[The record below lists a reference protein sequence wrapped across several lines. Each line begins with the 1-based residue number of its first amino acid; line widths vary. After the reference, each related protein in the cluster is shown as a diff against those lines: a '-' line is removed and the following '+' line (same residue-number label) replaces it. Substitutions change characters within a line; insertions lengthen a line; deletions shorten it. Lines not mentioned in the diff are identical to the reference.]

1 MKKFQRFCTLFLL
14 MIGLCSFALHA
25 QSYAGLWRQVE
36 QAQKKSLPQT
46 VVKLTEKIYR
56 KAELEKNAPQ
66 MLKAYICRE
75 AYQERLTPDSL
86 YTNLKKLESWV
97 ESEKNLVNKA
107 ILHSL
112 LAREYSDYMRH
123 NRQQLSDR
131 TALDVDEAPDDIR
144 EWSTNLFVAKVDEH
158 NLASLKDSV
167 RLLEVSSEKYVPFV
181 ELEDG
186 SRFYGHDMYHLL
198 AARAVD
204 TYQLLDGFQVDTL
217 QRARINSVY
226 INMINAYRHRVGAED
241 AVVLA
246 TLDYW
251 KWKSTG
257 GGISREPYTTY
268 RERKERLDKEH
279 LEVLDNLIRE
289 YGGREICAEVYI
301 DKAGWLRGLGA
312 SYMDEVLQVCDEGVK
327 RYPAYKRIN
336 ELRNIRESVLQPYLN
351 VSTQESVY
359 PGDSLELNVGYRN
372 LKGFT
377 LNLYRTNLSEVPW
390 MDAGINKAFYQ
401 KHARKLSATHFELKS
416 SDCKSGKEGELLS
429 GLQRMVLKCHVPDE
443 LGVYILQIVPD
454 AATARTAEHF
464 LVSTRFKVLT
474 LSLPDNKMEVVTV
487 DSRSG
492 QPISGAKVSFYSAY
506 NEENRKLVKT
516 VVTDTGGKAVVE
528 WDKAIRSYVARKGT
542 DTAMMPQNV
551 YLNRYY
557 ERGESRPE
565 EHITLLTDRALYRP
579 GQTVYVKGIA
589 YEQEADKAHVLAG
602 KSYQVRLLD
611 VNRKELVQKNVSTN
625 EFGSFT
631 TEFALPAV
639 CLNGNFTIDVK
650 NNASVS
656 VRVED
661 YKRPTFEITF
671 NPVEEAFCL
680 GDTVDVT
687 GNVKA
692 YNGTAIQD
700 VPLTYTVTRRSNR
713 RYWGDGAVSLV
724 SDTVQLDAK
733 GNFSIPVV
741 LKPDTDADNTG
752 RERFSYQIEVA
763 VTSDTGETQ
772 TSHYFLNATRR
783 AYFFVSDISRE
794 LCKEDS
800 ISGMLSVMNAV
811 NETLSM
817 EGMCRLYPVL
827 DSKTGKISDKPV
839 YESAFMSGEKKDFTA
854 WKQLPSGEYRLILSV
869 RGRDGKEVSNA
880 DNAVNIV
887 LFSLKDERP
896 AVFMET
902 FLYEKNTEFD
912 TTHPAIFYFGTSMKD
927 AYVLVDVFGQKGRLE
942 SRTLSLNDSILRM
955 EYPYREEY
963 GDGVAVQ
970 FTFVKNGLLYTR
982 RVELRKRLPERTLDM
997 KWEVFRDR
1005 LRPGQ
1010 EEEWKLV
1017 IKTPQGFPA
1026 AAEMLAMMYDAS
1038 LDRIY
1043 SRNQSLSVYYNRYI
1057 PYYYWDIS
1065 NNNGKSYAPYFPV
1078 KSWRVPVW
1086 RFDYFC
1092 SPYNGGAEVLQIVE
1106 NDAALC
1112 EPVIMGYGATRTK
1125 METGRAVEVKYVPVQ
1140 VEEGVADVVFE
1151 SETIP
1156 LDEQALQP
1164 MADLRTNFAETAFF
1178 YPQLRTNEQG
1188 EVAFSFTMPQSL
1200 TRWNFRG
1207 YSHTKDMMTGMLD
1220 ATAVTA
1226 KEFMLTPN
1234 MPHFVRV
1241 GDKTQIAAGIANLTG
1256 KAIKG
1261 TAVFTLFDP
1270 MTEKII
1276 STGRQKFSVE
1286 AGKTA
1291 SVSFRFDVTDRYEL
1305 LGVRIVADGGTFSDG
1320 EQHLLPVLSD
1330 KEYITETLAMPVRG
1344 EETRTFSLDSLF
1356 NGNSRTATDRRLT
1369 VEFTGNPAWYAVQA
1383 LPVLSEPSTDNAISW
1398 ATAFYANTLAG
1409 YIANSQPRIKAVFD
1423 NWRLSGGTKE
1433 TFLSR
1438 LEQNQDVK
1446 NILLGESPW
1455 LLEATTEAEQ
1465 QQRIATLF
1473 DVNQLNYRNMASLLK
1488 LKELQGEDG
1497 AWSWFGG
1504 MSGNRYV
1511 TGYIIGLLVRLSLLT
1526 DKALPEEAAMMKAKA
1541 FDYLNKEA
1549 LKEYRAIRKAEKNG
1563 TKITVLSDAT
1573 MEYMYLVSL
1582 GSVKLSGEYAKAFGY
1597 FLTKLGRN
1605 LESGTMI
1612 RKTQTAVIL
1621 QKAGHKTE
1629 ADEFIASIKE
1639 HLVQTDEM
1647 GAHFAFHANPY
1658 TWGMMPVPAHVA
1670 VMEALREAGG
1680 NDALVEEMKLWLLKQ
1695 KQTTSWD
1702 SPVATADAVYALL
1715 CQGSDLLESKGDV
1728 RITLGDKVLET
1739 FSPAKTTVPGLGYVK
1754 EVFAQGSPEVKA
1766 KSVTVEKRDAGI
1778 AWGAVYAQYL
1788 SPISDVKQQGGAL
1801 NIEKKLFVERISADG
1816 QKSLQPLTDVAQLFV
1831 GDKIVSRLTV
1841 RLDRAMDFVQ
1851 LKDQRGACFE
1861 PENSLSGYRW
1871 NNGVGYYAEVEDAGT
1886 NFFFDHLGKGVYV
1899 LEHSYRVARG
1909 GTYETGLATVQC
1921 AYAPEYASH
1930 SAGGTVI
1937 IK

>member
-1 MKKFQRFCTLFLL
+1 
-14 MIGLCSFALHA
+14 
-25 QSYAGLWRQVE
+25 
-36 QAQKKSLPQT
+36 
-46 VVKLTEKIYR
+46 
-56 KAELEKNAPQ
+56 
-66 MLKAYICRE
+66 
-75 AYQERLTPDSL
+75 
-86 YTNLKKLESWV
+86 
-97 ESEKNLVNKA
+97 
-107 ILHSL
+107 
-112 LAREYSDYMRH
+112 
-123 NRQQLSDR
+123 
-131 TALDVDEAPDDIR
+131 
-144 EWSTNLFVAKVDEH
+144 
-158 NLASLKDSV
+158 
-167 RLLEVSSEKYVPFV
+167 
-181 ELEDG
+181 
-186 SRFYGHDMYHLL
+186 
-198 AARAVD
+198 
-204 TYQLLDGFQVDTL
+204 
-217 QRARINSVY
+217 
-226 INMINAYRHRVGAED
+226 
-241 AVVLA
+241 
-246 TLDYW
+246 
-251 KWKSTG
+251 
-257 GGISREPYTTY
+257 
-268 RERKERLDKEH
+268 
-279 LEVLDNLIRE
+279 
-289 YGGREICAEVYI
+289 
-301 DKAGWLRGLGA
+301 
-312 SYMDEVLQVCDEGVK
+312 
-327 RYPAYKRIN
+327 
-336 ELRNIRESVLQPYLN
+336 
-351 VSTQESVY
+351 
-359 PGDSLELNVGYRN
+359 
-372 LKGFT
+372 
-377 LNLYRTNLSEVPW
+377 
-390 MDAGINKAFYQ
+390 
-401 KHARKLSATHFELKS
+401 
-416 SDCKSGKEGELLS
+416 
-429 GLQRMVLKCHVPDE
+429 
-443 LGVYILQIVPD
+443 
-454 AATARTAEHF
+454 
-464 LVSTRFKVLT
+464 
-474 LSLPDNKMEVVTV
+474 
-487 DSRSG
+487 
-492 QPISGAKVSFYSAY
+492 
-506 NEENRKLVKT
+506 
-516 VVTDTGGKAVVE
+516 
-528 WDKAIRSYVARKGT
+528 
-542 DTAMMPQNV
+542 
-551 YLNRYY
+551 
-557 ERGESRPE
+557 
-565 EHITLLTDRALYRP
+565 
-579 GQTVYVKGIA
+579 
-589 YEQEADKAHVLAG
+589 
-602 KSYQVRLLD
+602 
-611 VNRKELVQKNVSTN
+611 
-625 EFGSFT
+625 
-631 TEFALPAV
+631 
-639 CLNGNFTIDVK
+639 
-650 NNASVS
+650 
-656 VRVED
+656 
-661 YKRPTFEITF
+661 
-671 NPVEEAFCL
+671 
-680 GDTVDVT
+680 
-687 GNVKA
+687 
-692 YNGTAIQD
+692 
-700 VPLTYTVTRRSNR
+700 
-713 RYWGDGAVSLV
+713 
-724 SDTVQLDAK
+724 
-733 GNFSIPVV
+733 
-741 LKPDTDADNTG
+741 
-752 RERFSYQIEVA
+752 
-763 VTSDTGETQ
+763 
-772 TSHYFLNATRR
+772 
-783 AYFFVSDISRE
+783 
-794 LCKEDS
+794 
-800 ISGMLSVMNAV
+800 
-811 NETLSM
+811 
-817 EGMCRLYPVL
+817 
-827 DSKTGKISDKPV
+827 
-839 YESAFMSGEKKDFTA
+839 
-854 WKQLPSGEYRLILSV
+854 
-869 RGRDGKEVSNA
+869 
-880 DNAVNIV
+880 
-887 LFSLKDERP
+887 
-896 AVFMET
+896 
-902 FLYEKNTEFD
+902 
-912 TTHPAIFYFGTSMKD
+912 
-927 AYVLVDVFGQKGRLE
+927 
-942 SRTLSLNDSILRM
+942 
-955 EYPYREEY
+955 
-963 GDGVAVQ
+963 
-970 FTFVKNGLLYTR
+970 
-982 RVELRKRLPERTLDM
+982 
-997 KWEVFRDR
+997 
-1005 LRPGQ
+1005 
-1010 EEEWKLV
+1010 
-1017 IKTPQGFPA
+1017 
-1026 AAEMLAMMYDAS
+1026 
-1038 LDRIY
+1038 
-1043 SRNQSLSVYYNRYI
+1043 
-1057 PYYYWDIS
+1057 
-1065 NNNGKSYAPYFPV
+1065 
-1078 KSWRVPVW
+1078 
-1086 RFDYFC
+1086 
-1092 SPYNGGAEVLQIVE
+1092 
-1106 NDAALC
+1106 
-1112 EPVIMGYGATRTK
+1112 
-1125 METGRAVEVKYVPVQ
+1125 
-1140 VEEGVADVVFE
+1140 
-1151 SETIP
+1151 
-1156 LDEQALQP
+1156 
-1164 MADLRTNFAETAFF
+1164 
-1178 YPQLRTNEQG
+1178 
-1188 EVAFSFTMPQSL
+1188 
-1200 TRWNFRG
+1200 
-1207 YSHTKDMMTGMLD
+1207 MMTGMLD

-1226 KEFMLTPN
+1226 KECMLTPN
-1234 MPHFVRV
+1234 MPRFVRV

-1473 DVNQLNYRNMASLLK
+1473 DVSQFNYRNMASL

-1511 TGYIIGLLVRLSLLT
+1511 TGYITGLLVRLSLLT

-1612 RKTQTAVIL
+1612 RKAQTAVIL

-1801 NIEKKLFVERISADG
+1801 NIEKKLFVERSAADG
-1816 QKSLQPLTDVAQLFV
+1816 QKSLQPLTEVAQLFV

>member
-1 MKKFQRFCTLFLL
+1 
-14 MIGLCSFALHA
+14 
-25 QSYAGLWRQVE
+25 
-36 QAQKKSLPQT
+36 
-46 VVKLTEKIYR
+46 
-56 KAELEKNAPQ
+56 
-66 MLKAYICRE
+66 
-75 AYQERLTPDSL
+75 
-86 YTNLKKLESWV
+86 
-97 ESEKNLVNKA
+97 
-107 ILHSL
+107 
-112 LAREYSDYMRH
+112 
-123 NRQQLSDR
+123 
-131 TALDVDEAPDDIR
+131 
-144 EWSTNLFVAKVDEH
+144 
-158 NLASLKDSV
+158 
-167 RLLEVSSEKYVPFV
+167 
-181 ELEDG
+181 
-186 SRFYGHDMYHLL
+186 
-198 AARAVD
+198 
-204 TYQLLDGFQVDTL
+204 
-217 QRARINSVY
+217 
-226 INMINAYRHRVGAED
+226 
-241 AVVLA
+241 
-246 TLDYW
+246 
-251 KWKSTG
+251 
-257 GGISREPYTTY
+257 
-268 RERKERLDKEH
+268 
-279 LEVLDNLIRE
+279 
-289 YGGREICAEVYI
+289 
-301 DKAGWLRGLGA
+301 
-312 SYMDEVLQVCDEGVK
+312 
-327 RYPAYKRIN
+327 
-336 ELRNIRESVLQPYLN
+336 
-351 VSTQESVY
+351 
-359 PGDSLELNVGYRN
+359 
-372 LKGFT
+372 
-377 LNLYRTNLSEVPW
+377 
-390 MDAGINKAFYQ
+390 
-401 KHARKLSATHFELKS
+401 
-416 SDCKSGKEGELLS
+416 
-429 GLQRMVLKCHVPDE
+429 
-443 LGVYILQIVPD
+443 
-454 AATARTAEHF
+454 
-464 LVSTRFKVLT
+464 
-474 LSLPDNKMEVVTV
+474 
-487 DSRSG
+487 
-492 QPISGAKVSFYSAY
+492 
-506 NEENRKLVKT
+506 
-516 VVTDTGGKAVVE
+516 
-528 WDKAIRSYVARKGT
+528 
-542 DTAMMPQNV
+542 
-551 YLNRYY
+551 
-557 ERGESRPE
+557 
-565 EHITLLTDRALYRP
+565 
-579 GQTVYVKGIA
+579 
-589 YEQEADKAHVLAG
+589 
-602 KSYQVRLLD
+602 
-611 VNRKELVQKNVSTN
+611 
-625 EFGSFT
+625 
-631 TEFALPAV
+631 
-639 CLNGNFTIDVK
+639 
-650 NNASVS
+650 
-656 VRVED
+656 
-661 YKRPTFEITF
+661 
-671 NPVEEAFCL
+671 
-680 GDTVDVT
+680 
-687 GNVKA
+687 
-692 YNGTAIQD
+692 
-700 VPLTYTVTRRSNR
+700 
-713 RYWGDGAVSLV
+713 
-724 SDTVQLDAK
+724 
-733 GNFSIPVV
+733 
-741 LKPDTDADNTG
+741 
-752 RERFSYQIEVA
+752 
-763 VTSDTGETQ
+763 
-772 TSHYFLNATRR
+772 
-783 AYFFVSDISRE
+783 
-794 LCKEDS
+794 
-800 ISGMLSVMNAV
+800 
-811 NETLSM
+811 
-817 EGMCRLYPVL
+817 
-827 DSKTGKISDKPV
+827 
-839 YESAFMSGEKKDFTA
+839 
-854 WKQLPSGEYRLILSV
+854 
-869 RGRDGKEVSNA
+869 
-880 DNAVNIV
+880 
-887 LFSLKDERP
+887 
-896 AVFMET
+896 
-902 FLYEKNTEFD
+902 
-912 TTHPAIFYFGTSMKD
+912 
-927 AYVLVDVFGQKGRLE
+927 
-942 SRTLSLNDSILRM
+942 
-955 EYPYREEY
+955 
-963 GDGVAVQ
+963 
-970 FTFVKNGLLYTR
+970 
-982 RVELRKRLPERTLDM
+982 
-997 KWEVFRDR
+997 
-1005 LRPGQ
+1005 
-1010 EEEWKLV
+1010 
-1017 IKTPQGFPA
+1017 
-1026 AAEMLAMMYDAS
+1026 
-1038 LDRIY
+1038 
-1043 SRNQSLSVYYNRYI
+1043 
-1057 PYYYWDIS
+1057 
-1065 NNNGKSYAPYFPV
+1065 
-1078 KSWRVPVW
+1078 
-1086 RFDYFC
+1086 
-1092 SPYNGGAEVLQIVE
+1092 
-1106 NDAALC
+1106 
-1112 EPVIMGYGATRTK
+1112 
-1125 METGRAVEVKYVPVQ
+1125 
-1140 VEEGVADVVFE
+1140 
-1151 SETIP
+1151 
-1156 LDEQALQP
+1156 

-1234 MPHFVRV
+1234 MPRFVRV

-1409 YIANSQPRIKAVFD
+1409 YIANSQPRIKTVFD

-1511 TGYIIGLLVRLSLLT
+1511 TGYITGLLVRLSLLT

-1582 GSVKLSGEYAKAFGY
+1582 SSVKLSGEYAKAFGY

-1612 RKTQTAVIL
+1612 RKAQTAVIL
-1621 QKAGHKTE
+1621 QKAGRKAE

-1658 TWGMMPVPAHVA
+1658 TWGMMPVPAHVV

-1715 CQGSDLLESKGDV
+1715 CQGSNLLESKGDV

-1778 AWGAVYAQYL
+1778 AWGAVYAQFL

-1816 QKSLQPLTDVAQLFV
+1816 QKSLQPLTEVAQLFV

>member
-1 MKKFQRFCTLFLL
+1 
-14 MIGLCSFALHA
+14 
-25 QSYAGLWRQVE
+25 
-36 QAQKKSLPQT
+36 
-46 VVKLTEKIYR
+46 
-56 KAELEKNAPQ
+56 
-66 MLKAYICRE
+66 
-75 AYQERLTPDSL
+75 
-86 YTNLKKLESWV
+86 
-97 ESEKNLVNKA
+97 
-107 ILHSL
+107 
-112 LAREYSDYMRH
+112 
-123 NRQQLSDR
+123 
-131 TALDVDEAPDDIR
+131 
-144 EWSTNLFVAKVDEH
+144 
-158 NLASLKDSV
+158 
-167 RLLEVSSEKYVPFV
+167 
-181 ELEDG
+181 
-186 SRFYGHDMYHLL
+186 
-198 AARAVD
+198 
-204 TYQLLDGFQVDTL
+204 
-217 QRARINSVY
+217 
-226 INMINAYRHRVGAED
+226 
-241 AVVLA
+241 
-246 TLDYW
+246 
-251 KWKSTG
+251 
-257 GGISREPYTTY
+257 
-268 RERKERLDKEH
+268 
-279 LEVLDNLIRE
+279 
-289 YGGREICAEVYI
+289 
-301 DKAGWLRGLGA
+301 
-312 SYMDEVLQVCDEGVK
+312 
-327 RYPAYKRIN
+327 
-336 ELRNIRESVLQPYLN
+336 
-351 VSTQESVY
+351 
-359 PGDSLELNVGYRN
+359 
-372 LKGFT
+372 
-377 LNLYRTNLSEVPW
+377 
-390 MDAGINKAFYQ
+390 
-401 KHARKLSATHFELKS
+401 
-416 SDCKSGKEGELLS
+416 
-429 GLQRMVLKCHVPDE
+429 
-443 LGVYILQIVPD
+443 
-454 AATARTAEHF
+454 
-464 LVSTRFKVLT
+464 
-474 LSLPDNKMEVVTV
+474 
-487 DSRSG
+487 
-492 QPISGAKVSFYSAY
+492 
-506 NEENRKLVKT
+506 
-516 VVTDTGGKAVVE
+516 
-528 WDKAIRSYVARKGT
+528 
-542 DTAMMPQNV
+542 
-551 YLNRYY
+551 
-557 ERGESRPE
+557 
-565 EHITLLTDRALYRP
+565 
-579 GQTVYVKGIA
+579 
-589 YEQEADKAHVLAG
+589 
-602 KSYQVRLLD
+602 
-611 VNRKELVQKNVSTN
+611 
-625 EFGSFT
+625 
-631 TEFALPAV
+631 
-639 CLNGNFTIDVK
+639 
-650 NNASVS
+650 
-656 VRVED
+656 
-661 YKRPTFEITF
+661 
-671 NPVEEAFCL
+671 
-680 GDTVDVT
+680 
-687 GNVKA
+687 
-692 YNGTAIQD
+692 
-700 VPLTYTVTRRSNR
+700 
-713 RYWGDGAVSLV
+713 
-724 SDTVQLDAK
+724 
-733 GNFSIPVV
+733 
-741 LKPDTDADNTG
+741 
-752 RERFSYQIEVA
+752 
-763 VTSDTGETQ
+763 
-772 TSHYFLNATRR
+772 
-783 AYFFVSDISRE
+783 
-794 LCKEDS
+794 
-800 ISGMLSVMNAV
+800 
-811 NETLSM
+811 
-817 EGMCRLYPVL
+817 
-827 DSKTGKISDKPV
+827 
-839 YESAFMSGEKKDFTA
+839 
-854 WKQLPSGEYRLILSV
+854 
-869 RGRDGKEVSNA
+869 
-880 DNAVNIV
+880 
-887 LFSLKDERP
+887 
-896 AVFMET
+896 
-902 FLYEKNTEFD
+902 
-912 TTHPAIFYFGTSMKD
+912 
-927 AYVLVDVFGQKGRLE
+927 
-942 SRTLSLNDSILRM
+942 
-955 EYPYREEY
+955 
-963 GDGVAVQ
+963 
-970 FTFVKNGLLYTR
+970 
-982 RVELRKRLPERTLDM
+982 
-997 KWEVFRDR
+997 
-1005 LRPGQ
+1005 
-1010 EEEWKLV
+1010 
-1017 IKTPQGFPA
+1017 
-1026 AAEMLAMMYDAS
+1026 
-1038 LDRIY
+1038 
-1043 SRNQSLSVYYNRYI
+1043 
-1057 PYYYWDIS
+1057 
-1065 NNNGKSYAPYFPV
+1065 
-1078 KSWRVPVW
+1078 
-1086 RFDYFC
+1086 
-1092 SPYNGGAEVLQIVE
+1092 
-1106 NDAALC
+1106 
-1112 EPVIMGYGATRTK
+1112 
-1125 METGRAVEVKYVPVQ
+1125 
-1140 VEEGVADVVFE
+1140 
-1151 SETIP
+1151 
-1156 LDEQALQP
+1156 

-1234 MPHFVRV
+1234 MPRFVRV

-1511 TGYIIGLLVRLSLLT
+1511 TGYITGLLVRLSLLT

-1582 GSVKLSGEYAKAFGY
+1582 GSVKLSGEYAKTFGY

-1612 RKTQTAVIL
+1612 RKAQTAVIL
-1621 QKAGHKTE
+1621 QKAGHKME

-1816 QKSLQPLTDVAQLFV
+1816 QKSLQPLTEVAQLFV

>member
-1 MKKFQRFCTLFLL
+1 
-14 MIGLCSFALHA
+14 
-25 QSYAGLWRQVE
+25 
-36 QAQKKSLPQT
+36 
-46 VVKLTEKIYR
+46 
-56 KAELEKNAPQ
+56 
-66 MLKAYICRE
+66 
-75 AYQERLTPDSL
+75 
-86 YTNLKKLESWV
+86 
-97 ESEKNLVNKA
+97 
-107 ILHSL
+107 
-112 LAREYSDYMRH
+112 
-123 NRQQLSDR
+123 
-131 TALDVDEAPDDIR
+131 
-144 EWSTNLFVAKVDEH
+144 
-158 NLASLKDSV
+158 
-167 RLLEVSSEKYVPFV
+167 
-181 ELEDG
+181 
-186 SRFYGHDMYHLL
+186 
-198 AARAVD
+198 
-204 TYQLLDGFQVDTL
+204 
-217 QRARINSVY
+217 
-226 INMINAYRHRVGAED
+226 
-241 AVVLA
+241 
-246 TLDYW
+246 
-251 KWKSTG
+251 
-257 GGISREPYTTY
+257 
-268 RERKERLDKEH
+268 
-279 LEVLDNLIRE
+279 
-289 YGGREICAEVYI
+289 
-301 DKAGWLRGLGA
+301 
-312 SYMDEVLQVCDEGVK
+312 
-327 RYPAYKRIN
+327 
-336 ELRNIRESVLQPYLN
+336 
-351 VSTQESVY
+351 
-359 PGDSLELNVGYRN
+359 
-372 LKGFT
+372 
-377 LNLYRTNLSEVPW
+377 
-390 MDAGINKAFYQ
+390 
-401 KHARKLSATHFELKS
+401 
-416 SDCKSGKEGELLS
+416 
-429 GLQRMVLKCHVPDE
+429 
-443 LGVYILQIVPD
+443 
-454 AATARTAEHF
+454 
-464 LVSTRFKVLT
+464 
-474 LSLPDNKMEVVTV
+474 
-487 DSRSG
+487 
-492 QPISGAKVSFYSAY
+492 
-506 NEENRKLVKT
+506 
-516 VVTDTGGKAVVE
+516 
-528 WDKAIRSYVARKGT
+528 
-542 DTAMMPQNV
+542 
-551 YLNRYY
+551 
-557 ERGESRPE
+557 
-565 EHITLLTDRALYRP
+565 
-579 GQTVYVKGIA
+579 
-589 YEQEADKAHVLAG
+589 
-602 KSYQVRLLD
+602 
-611 VNRKELVQKNVSTN
+611 
-625 EFGSFT
+625 
-631 TEFALPAV
+631 
-639 CLNGNFTIDVK
+639 
-650 NNASVS
+650 
-656 VRVED
+656 
-661 YKRPTFEITF
+661 
-671 NPVEEAFCL
+671 
-680 GDTVDVT
+680 
-687 GNVKA
+687 
-692 YNGTAIQD
+692 
-700 VPLTYTVTRRSNR
+700 
-713 RYWGDGAVSLV
+713 
-724 SDTVQLDAK
+724 
-733 GNFSIPVV
+733 
-741 LKPDTDADNTG
+741 
-752 RERFSYQIEVA
+752 
-763 VTSDTGETQ
+763 
-772 TSHYFLNATRR
+772 
-783 AYFFVSDISRE
+783 
-794 LCKEDS
+794 
-800 ISGMLSVMNAV
+800 
-811 NETLSM
+811 
-817 EGMCRLYPVL
+817 
-827 DSKTGKISDKPV
+827 
-839 YESAFMSGEKKDFTA
+839 
-854 WKQLPSGEYRLILSV
+854 
-869 RGRDGKEVSNA
+869 
-880 DNAVNIV
+880 
-887 LFSLKDERP
+887 
-896 AVFMET
+896 
-902 FLYEKNTEFD
+902 
-912 TTHPAIFYFGTSMKD
+912 
-927 AYVLVDVFGQKGRLE
+927 
-942 SRTLSLNDSILRM
+942 
-955 EYPYREEY
+955 
-963 GDGVAVQ
+963 
-970 FTFVKNGLLYTR
+970 
-982 RVELRKRLPERTLDM
+982 
-997 KWEVFRDR
+997 
-1005 LRPGQ
+1005 
-1010 EEEWKLV
+1010 
-1017 IKTPQGFPA
+1017 
-1026 AAEMLAMMYDAS
+1026 
-1038 LDRIY
+1038 
-1043 SRNQSLSVYYNRYI
+1043 
-1057 PYYYWDIS
+1057 
-1065 NNNGKSYAPYFPV
+1065 
-1078 KSWRVPVW
+1078 
-1086 RFDYFC
+1086 
-1092 SPYNGGAEVLQIVE
+1092 
-1106 NDAALC
+1106 
-1112 EPVIMGYGATRTK
+1112 
-1125 METGRAVEVKYVPVQ
+1125 
-1140 VEEGVADVVFE
+1140 
-1151 SETIP
+1151 
-1156 LDEQALQP
+1156 
-1164 MADLRTNFAETAFF
+1164 
-1178 YPQLRTNEQG
+1178 
-1188 EVAFSFTMPQSL
+1188 
-1200 TRWNFRG
+1200 
-1207 YSHTKDMMTGMLD
+1207 MMTGMLD

-1234 MPHFVRV
+1234 MPRFVRV

-1511 TGYIIGLLVRLSLLT
+1511 TGYITGLLVRLSLLT

-1612 RKTQTAVIL
+1612 RKAQTAVIL

-1715 CQGSDLLESKGDV
+1715 CQGSNLLESKGDV

-1778 AWGAVYAQYL
+1778 AWGAVYAQFL

-1816 QKSLQPLTDVAQLFV
+1816 QKSLQPLTEVAQLFV
-1831 GDKIVSRLTV
+1831 GDKIVSRLTA